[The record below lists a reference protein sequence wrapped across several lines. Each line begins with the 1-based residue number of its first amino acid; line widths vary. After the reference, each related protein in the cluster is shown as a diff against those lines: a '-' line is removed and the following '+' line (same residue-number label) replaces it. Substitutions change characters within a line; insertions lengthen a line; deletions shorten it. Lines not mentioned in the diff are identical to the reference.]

1 MKKFYAALLAAMM
14 TLGVMLTATDAS
26 ADHRHRGRNAA
37 VGIIAGAAALA
48 IIANSNRAHASDYDD
63 GDEEHHHHRRVYRYI
78 EDDGEGQ
85 CRRWRHR
92 CNEGSDWS
100 CEKFERNC

>member
-1 MKKFYAALLAAMM
+1 M
-14 TLGVMLTATDAS
+14 